1 VGGSG
6 SGCWLGSGLS
16 VGSVLPL
23 VLGAW
28 VSEQGS
34 CFPPSC
40 SRREED
46 SLLTLLEAWALDLPF
61 LRRVAGLLE
70 KTWASRLALG
80 DSNVYPVSLPGWAL
94 LFPVRFD
101 ARAFSLQ
108 QRLRQLETAKQVL
121 QAAA

>member
-1 VGGSG
+1 M
-6 SGCWLGSGLS
+6 
-16 VGSVLPL
+16 
-23 VLGAW
+23 
-28 VSEQGS
+28 
-34 CFPPSC
+34 
-40 SRREED
+40 
-46 SLLTLLEAWALDLPF
+46 LTLLEAWALDLPF